1 MQDLILKPVP
11 LCYPF
16 LLLDIPNSECSVDIS
31 VTDAER
37 FEIRWCWITG
47 SAENHHL
54 PAAIV
59 CLSSHLR
66 KTVSWMIIIKGL
78 AVVFWKIPI
87 ILTFLSCFLF
97 LFEKK
102 AMIEVKQTKNH
113 IWWFHV
119 VHFVSSNTFL
129 QNGTEQE
136 FFFLW
141 KCHFCSLLEG
151 MSKRCYQNLSV
162 GPWIFQ
168 MFPFNLMQVNN

>member
-1 MQDLILKPVP
+1 MQTVWT
-11 LCYPF
+11 F
-16 LLLDIPNSECSVDIS
+16 S

-47 SAENHHL
+47 SAENHRL

-66 KTVSWMIIIKGL
+66 KTISWMIIIKGL

-102 AMIEVKQTKNH
+102 AMIESQTNKKPYFDDSVWYILSLPIPFSKMGQNRNLFPLKMSFLFFIRGHVKKMLSKS
-113 IWWFHV
+113 
-119 VHFVSSNTFL
+119 VSRSFR
-129 QNGTEQE
+129 G
-136 FFFLW
+136 
-141 KCHFCSLLEG
+141 
-151 MSKRCYQNLSV
+151 
-162 GPWIFQ
+162 IFQ
-168 MFPFNLMQVNN
+168 MFPFKLLQVNS

>member
-47 SAENHHL
+47 SAENHRL

-102 AMIEVKQTKNH
+102 AMIESQTNKKPYLMIPCGTFCLFQYLSPKWDRAGIFFPLKMSFLFFIRGHVKKMLSKS
-113 IWWFHV
+113 
-119 VHFVSSNTFL
+119 VSR
-129 QNGTEQE
+129 
-136 FFFLW
+136 
-141 KCHFCSLLEG
+141 SLNIPDVPL
-151 MSKRCYQNLSV
+151 
-162 GPWIFQ
+162 
-168 MFPFNLMQVNN
+168 